1 MTVQDDLNRGPWTKE
16 EDEVLRSLV
25 NDQQLISATIKW
37 SVVATCLRNRNS
49 KQCRERWLNHLN
61 PRVRKGE
68 WTAEE
73 EEIFLSAHKRLGN
86 AWSEIAKLL
95 PGRSDNSIKNHW
107 NSALRRMGPASAI
120 RRATPGEA
128 VGVEFERKRTMSEE
142 LEKYAKEYT
151 AANCKGRKAAKR
163 LEDDKMMKEMGDGLT
178 IGEKRKILATRNGD
192 VEGVDSTDA
201 SQSKAKRKSPG
212 LSIVLDSDLEMAPP
226 PARVPSSA
234 ASAPT
239 ATANGTA
246 VAAAAAT
253 GGEGNAFGWLGPQPS
268 PQSFWQ
274 HSPLATESTVAS
286 GWFSPA
292 TPQLPS
298 FNSVSMDLDAE
309 PNWTLDSPAVSAWAR
324 PGSPSA
330 MLAMME
336 ERRNGF
342 AGLEIVGT
350 NMEQTALEQAMATAS
365 PQAMAV

>member
-16 EDEVLRSLV
+16 EDEVLRTLV
-25 NDQQLISATIKW
+25 DDQQLLSATTKW

-68 WTAEE
+68 WTAAE
-73 EEIFLSAHKRLGN
+73 EEIFLDAHRRLGN

-120 RRATPGEA
+120 RRATPVEA
-128 VGVEFERKRTMSEE
+128 VGEEFEKKRTMSEE

-163 LEDDKMMKEMGDGLT
+163 LEDDKAMKEMGDGIS
-178 IGEKRKILATRNGD
+178 IGEKRKMLQARSPT
-192 VEGVDSTDA
+192 TDA
-201 SQSKAKRKSPG
+201 PSEGGEGQESRKARKDPG
-212 LSIVLDSDLEMAPP
+212 LSISLGEEDMAPP
-226 PARVPSSA
+226 PAR
-234 ASAPT
+234 APT
-239 ATANGTA
+239 AQ
-246 VAAAAAT
+246 AALAQAALNPHAQ
-253 GGEGNAFGWLGPQPS
+253 GEGGNTFGWLPGGPQPS

-274 HSPLATESTVAS
+274 HSPTGDPPQL
-286 GWFSPA
+286 FSPP
-292 TPQLPS
+292 TPNQQLLPNFSFGAPS
-298 FNSVSMDLDAE
+298 DMDTDSWA
-309 PNWTLDSPAVSAWAR
+309 LDSPALSAWAR

-330 MLAMME
+330 MMAMME

-342 AGLEIVGT
+342 SGLEIVG
-350 NMEQTALEQAMATAS
+350 EPILAQAMAKAS
-365 PQAMAV
+365 PAPMVTAL